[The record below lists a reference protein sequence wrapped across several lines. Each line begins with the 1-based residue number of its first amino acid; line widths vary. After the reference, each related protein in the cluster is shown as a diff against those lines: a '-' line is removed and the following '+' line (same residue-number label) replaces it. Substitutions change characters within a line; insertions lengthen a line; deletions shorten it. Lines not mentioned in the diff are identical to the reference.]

1 MVLHQNPDDSEAAV
15 VRHNL
20 EMHRIQH
27 KCRDLIVST
36 SLGEQAAYIKLFHY
50 NLLSVIRHHS
60 SIIVLESQHI
70 RKITENFYSG
80 VGSATAV
87 PMPPYGRTCAALLP
101 SYCRTTAVG
110 ILMYDLQ
117 IVCFQDPKNCEEQK
131 FKKKVPI

>member
-1 MVLHQNPDDSEAAV
+1 M
-15 VRHNL
+15 RHNL

-50 NLLSVIRHHS
+50 DPLSVTKHHG

-70 RKITENFYSG
+70 PKITENFHSG
-80 VGSATAV
+80 VGSATEL

-101 SYCRTTAVG
+101 PYCRTSAVG

-117 IVCFQDPKNCEEQK
+117 SPNCMFSGSEDL
-131 FKKKVPI
+131 